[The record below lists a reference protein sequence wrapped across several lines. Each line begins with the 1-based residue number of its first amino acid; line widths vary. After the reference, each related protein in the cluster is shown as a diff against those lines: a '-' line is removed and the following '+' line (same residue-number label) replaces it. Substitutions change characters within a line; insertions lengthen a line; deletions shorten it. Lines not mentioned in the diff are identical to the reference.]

1 MVETVDELRQHS
13 SKLEQLKQNKMR
25 LAEVR
30 ANQPMLEARI
40 EPIKKKFAFIMDDG
54 NNSNGTIE
62 LTEDDK
68 NKLAS
73 LDDAWAKYIKG
84 LAEAQQTINK
94 NYAELKAEMENTI
107 DDFKKEVQE
116 NRQNFK

>member
-1 MVETVDELRQHS
+1 
-13 SKLEQLKQNKMR
+13 
-25 LAEVR
+25 
-30 ANQPMLEARI
+30 MLEAQL

-62 LTEDDK
+62 LTDEDK
-68 NKLAS
+68 AKLAG

-84 LAEAQQTINK
+84 LAEAQQIINK

-116 NRQNFK
+116 NR